1 MASGGKTPPRMPYD
15 AAMEQA
21 DLKPPRRVR
30 LGVAMTVV
38 VMHLVVIAA
47 LVRAFAPN
55 LPATMAESLGQA
67 LTVTVTTP
75 ELRPEPS
82 PEPTREPVAPE
93 PQGMA
98 APEGRKANPR
108 EEAAPR
114 PEIVIATKAAPPVA
128 GSGAQ
133 DSAGA
138 GDTGSGTGAGGEGQ
152 GTGAGSAGSG
162 LGGGGGAAKATKI
175 AGEINSARD
184 YPRATRDLRL
194 GDHVIVA
201 LTVGKD
207 GRVSQCRVHRASRD
221 PEADRIT
228 CKLATKRFR
237 FRPATD
243 AAGNPVES
251 VFGWQQRWFYNGRD

>member
-1 MASGGKTPPRMPYD
+1 VLSAVKSPAPMPYD
-15 AAMEQA
+15 ITMEQA

-30 LGVAMTVV
+30 LGVGLAVV

-55 LPATMAESLGQA
+55 LPAAMAESLGQA

-75 ELRPEPS
+75 EPRPEPS
-82 PEPTREPVAPE
+82 PEPTREAVAPK
-93 PQGMA
+93 PQGMV
-98 APEGRKANPR
+98 APEGRKATPR
-108 EEAAPR
+108 EVAAPR

-128 GSGAQ
+128 GNGAQ

-152 GTGAGSAGSG
+152 GTGSGSAGNG
-162 LGGGGGAAKATKI
+162 TGGGGAAKATKI